1 MINFSSRSLLILLVF
16 FGVSSCVV
24 KHKVLESPPAKVQNV
39 ENELDKNENYIKA
52 NEWMVETFNNAE
64 SVIQFTDKEAGII
77 KGKYVMRE
85 GVTSSSAYA
94 VSIPAFSVIITLRVK
109 EGASRIEIDS
119 PKGMYSQKVVGVE
132 YGFTPEMF
140 NASANILLK
149 DFETRMLAKAKNT
162 DW

>member
-1 MINFSSRSLLILLVF
+1 MINFSFRSLLILLVF
-16 FGVSSCVV
+16 FGVSSCTVQR
-24 KHKVLESPPAKVQNV
+24 KALESPPAKVQNV

-94 VSIPAFSVIITLRVK
+94 ASIPAFSVIITLRVK
-109 EGASRIEIDS
+109 EGASRIEID
-119 PKGMYSQKVVGVE
+119 PPTGMYSQKVMGVE

-140 NASANILLK
+140 NASADVLLT
-149 DFETRMLAKAKNT
+149 DFETRMLDKGKNT